1 MPIYG
6 YRCEKCG
13 NELEVLQSF
22 SEERLTECP
31 KCGGALQK
39 KLYPVGVIY
48 KGTGFYKTDYNSSSK
63 GSSEKSERA
72 SESKSERASES
83 KSERASESKSDT
95 GKSDSSSGSN
105 SDSASDGPKAAAS

>member
-31 KCGGALQK
+31 KCGGLLQK
-39 KLYPVGVIY
+39 KLYPAGVIY

-72 SESKSERASES
+72 SESKSEGS
-83 KSERASESKSDT
+83 SESKSDS
-95 GKSDSSSGSN
+95 GKSDSSSGSS
-105 SDSASDGPKAAAS
+105 SDSGSDGPKAAAS